1 MTINDNIRRLRLEKH
16 LSQEKLGELLG
27 VSGQAVSKWEQG
39 ITSPDISLVPII
51 AECFGVT
58 IDSLFDGMD
67 VRKYPGYQSERNEL
81 LAMYIRPEGSEKDFE
96 NAVEAFNEV
105 ILNGRAST
113 EDFISCGI
121 LHKVHALREIELAL
135 YYYRR
140 AISEGNEVRDVQWMC
155 AHQVLT
161 NLLADIGR
169 VEEAVEEHRKWRDT
183 EPEDAWA
190 HVSYSYALVRAGR
203 LEEAWEEIKVALKLN
218 VEDANVRTAAGDL
231 CAKLGYYEEAVQ
243 HWDKAFKLDST
254 SISCLFSKAEMYVT
268 IGENKK
274 AIAQYEDILD
284 WLEKHGYNMDI
295 EGRYPRRRIDELLL
309 LS

>member
-1 MTINDNIRRLRLEKH
+1 MTINENIRRLRLEKH

-81 LAMYIRPEGSEKDFE
+81 LAMYTRPEGSEKDFE
-96 NAVEAFNEV
+96 NAVKAFNEV
-105 ILNGRAST
+105 ILNGKAST
-113 EDFISCGI
+113 EDYISYGI
-121 LHKVHALREIELAL
+121 LHKVRAFREIELAL

-140 AISEGNEVRDVQWMC
+140 AISEGNEARDMKWMC
-155 AHQVLT
+155 AHQTLT

-190 HVSYSYALVRAGR
+190 YVSYSYALEKAGC
-203 LEEAWEEIKVALKLN
+203 LEEAWEEIKAALKLN
-218 VEDANVRTAAGDL
+218 MEDVNVRTAAGDL

-243 HWDKAFKLDST
+243 HWDKAFELDST

-268 IGENKK
+268 IGENEK
-274 AIAQYEDILD
+274 AIAQYKDILE
-284 WLEKHGYNMDI
+284 WLEEHGYNMDI